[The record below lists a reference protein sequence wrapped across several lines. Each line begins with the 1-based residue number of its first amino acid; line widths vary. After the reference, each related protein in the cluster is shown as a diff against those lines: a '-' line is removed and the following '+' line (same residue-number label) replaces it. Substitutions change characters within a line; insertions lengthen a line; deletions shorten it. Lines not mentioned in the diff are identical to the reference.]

1 MRSAA
6 GKWPHTAV
14 SRWAASGSAS
24 TLSAPRAAKSSP
36 YDSASV
42 KAVRRCT
49 QPPWVAMSPPSPIRL
64 VTTTARPGPGPGG
77 PPGVSSGRT

>member
-6 GKWPHTAV
+6 GV
-14 SRWAASGSAS
+14 AAHGGEPVGR
-24 TLSAPRAAKSSP
+24 LRFGLGRSAPRAAKSSP

-64 VTTTARPGPGPGG
+64 VTTTAGRARARAGPR
-77 PPGVSSGRT
+77 V